1 MKNGKRMGSVLKLA
15 IGIAAG
21 LFILVVL
28 VRNKR
33 LLYTA
38 AEKLSVFWFRLAAAF
53 LVLFLLNV
61 GLGLLGFFVP
71 VNLMSG
77 LMIAI
82 LGIPGVAS
90 VCALSVLL

>member
-1 MKNGKRMGSVLKLA
+1 MKLA

-21 LFILVVL
+21 LFLLLVL

-33 LLYTA
+33 ILYTA

-82 LGIPGVAS
+82 LGVPGVAS